1 LGQHLKKGRIL
12 CSTIITP
19 FRKSSCGKNTGTFL
33 GLLIEIFSFK
43 FFHLNFF
50 IFIFFNLF
58 SFRKKKEKIKMD
70 IRVVVAI
77 GNKFAIVLFHDR
89 ITAETPNNVF
99 FFLKDFGTTYSVNH
113 H

>member
-1 LGQHLKKGRIL
+1 
-12 CSTIITP
+12 
-19 FRKSSCGKNTGTFL
+19 
-33 GLLIEIFSFK
+33 
-43 FFHLNFF
+43 
-50 IFIFFNLF
+50 
-58 SFRKKKEKIKMD
+58 MD